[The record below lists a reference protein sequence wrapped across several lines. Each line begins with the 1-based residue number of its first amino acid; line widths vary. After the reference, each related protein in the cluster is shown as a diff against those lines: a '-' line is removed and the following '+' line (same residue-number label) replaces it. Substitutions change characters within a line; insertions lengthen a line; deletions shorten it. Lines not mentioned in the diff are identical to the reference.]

1 MLKDHFYDIEI
12 FPLKEDRGINIPFI
26 DEGKDYIIEGDYYD
40 SKNPG
45 YRIATF
51 STHSY
56 QGAGGIHF
64 YGSIKVYTSVK
75 EIATGYE
82 VWKSWK
88 DFKIPEES
96 KDIRIDILRPLTQKE
111 IDDEPYRWE
120 KQWYKEGMLVNA
132 FYREDEIVQ
141 IVKDHIN
148 ELFKGKWVLNCDLW
162 NTQEKI
168 IIDN

>member
-1 MLKDHFYDIEI
+1 MLANHFYDIEI
-12 FPLKEDRGINIPFI
+12 FPLKDDRGINIPFT
-26 DEGKDYIIEGDYYD
+26 DEGEDYIILGNFD
-40 SKNPG
+40 SKNPE
-45 YRIATF
+45 YRCATF

-64 YGSIKVYTSVK
+64 YGSIKVSTDIKQAGTNYYV
-75 EIATGYE
+75 Y
-82 VWKSWK
+82 KSWK
-88 DFKIPEES
+88 DFKMPEES

-148 ELFKGKWVLNCDLW
+148 ELFKGKWILNMDLW